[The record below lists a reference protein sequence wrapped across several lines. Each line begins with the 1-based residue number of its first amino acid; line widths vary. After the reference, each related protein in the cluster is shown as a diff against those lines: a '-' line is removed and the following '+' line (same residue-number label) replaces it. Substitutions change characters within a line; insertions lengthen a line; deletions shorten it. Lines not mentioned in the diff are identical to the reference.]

1 MESFN
6 HSSRGPWPLLDVLE
20 PGPSL
25 IFTIATGTA
34 LALLSY
40 VVWVGIYR
48 LYFSRLA
55 EFPGPKLA
63 ALTGLYEAYFDLI
76 PKGGGQFPF
85 AIKRMHEKYGPIVR
99 INPDE
104 LHIDDPD
111 FYDTLYP
118 TSKPYDKLQRLENRF
133 GIPGATFST
142 ARHEVH
148 KIRRAAISPF
158 FAKSKVREQAR
169 DIQGLMDVISRRL
182 TAEYAGT
189 GRVLNLHDVW
199 RCFAAD
205 NIMDLVFGSPLDL
218 HLSPDFRAPFTGA
231 ITRVTNWS
239 HVTRYLPILGA
250 ATDSLPYWLSKRLFP
265 PFEPII
271 AYREL
276 TNLDRPKQE
285 MSRQTAT
292 IRASHQATGGADEK
306 PRMGQTGHATVFHEM
321 LASNLPR
328 EELSHKRMQHEAES
342 LIGAGLETTAWTLAL
357 GSFYILHDPQVYARL
372 QAELTTAIPNAAQIP
387 PWATLETLP
396 YLTAVVKETLRMGMG
411 VIERLVRINRN
422 PASPWIYDDSVVIP
436 ANVAVSMDQYHM
448 LMNERAFPDPTTFR
462 PERWLDDPRG
472 PDGFRPLTHYL
483 TVFGRGTRMCLG
495 LNLAYSEL
503 YIGFATLIRRHKLRL
518 VGTSVRDVAFY
529 AENTILSP
537 WPGTKG
543 IRVLVDS

>member
-1 MESFN
+1 MEALNDSTP
-6 HSSRGPWPLLDVLE
+6 RPLANVFE
-20 PGPSL
+20 PGLDL
-25 IFTIATGTA
+25 ISTASATA
-34 LALLSY
+34 LVLGLSY
-40 VVWVGIYR
+40 IIWVSIYR
-48 LYFSRLA
+48 LYFSPIA
-55 EFPGPKLA
+55 KFPGPKLA
-63 ALTGLYEAYFDLI
+63 ALTGLYEAYFDLV

-111 FYDTLYP
+111 FFDTLYP
-118 TSKPYDKLQRLENRF
+118 TSKPYDKLKRLENRF

-142 ARHEVH
+142 ARHDLH

-158 FAKSKVREQAR
+158 FAKSKVREQTG
-169 DIQGLMDVISRRL
+169 DIQALMNTISRRL
-182 TAEYAGT
+182 TTEYAGT
-189 GRVLNLHDVW
+189 ERVLNLHDVW

-218 HLSPDFRAPFTGA
+218 HLSPEFRAPFTGA

-250 ATDSLPYWLSKRLFP
+250 ATDSLPYWLAKRLFP

-271 AYREL
+271 AYRE
-276 TNLDRPKQE
+276 E

-292 IRASHQATGGADEK
+292 IRSSHQATGGINEK
-306 PRMGQTGHATVFHEM
+306 PRLGQTGHATVFHEM
-321 LASNLPR
+321 LASSLPS
-328 EELSHKRMQHEAES
+328 EELEHKRMQHEAES

-357 GSFYILHDPQVYARL
+357 GSFYILHDADVYAKL
-372 QAELTTAIPNAAQIP
+372 ESELKSAVPDATQIP

-396 YLTAVVKETLRMGMG
+396 YLTAIVKETLRMGMG

-422 PASPWIYDDSVVIP
+422 PANPWIYKGTVIP
-436 ANVAVSMDQYHM
+436 ANIAVSMDQYHM
-448 LMNERAFPDPTTFR
+448 LMNETVFPDPTVFR

-472 PDGFRPLTHYL
+472 PDGIHPLTHYM

-518 VGTSVRDVAFY
+518 VDTSVRDVAFY

>member
-1 MESFN
+1 MESLN
-6 HSSRGPWPLLDVLE
+6 NSSRWLLLDGLE
-20 PGPSL
+20 PRSNF
-25 IFTIATGTA
+25 IIATTA
-34 LALLSY
+34 LVLLLGY
-40 VVWVGIYR
+40 VTGVGIYR
-48 LYFSRLA
+48 LYLSPIA
-55 EFPGPKLA
+55 KFPGPKLA

-85 AIKRMHEKYGPIVR
+85 AIQRMHDKYGPIVR

-158 FAKSKVREQAR
+158 FAKSKVREQTG
-169 DIQGLMDVISRRL
+169 DIQTLMNTISHRI
-182 TAEYAGT
+182 TTEYAGT
-189 GRVLNLHDVW
+189 GRLLNLHDVW

-231 ITRVTNWS
+231 ITRVTNFS

-250 ATDSLPYWLSKRLFP
+250 LTDSLPYSLAKKLFP

-271 AYREL
+271 AYREV
-276 TNLDRPKQE
+276 
-285 MSRQTAT
+285 SRMTA
-292 IRASHQATGGADEK
+292 RLCLLLLS
-306 PRMGQTGHATVFHEM
+306 GQTGHATVFHEM

-328 EELSHKRMQHEAES
+328 EELAHKRMQHEAES

-357 GSFYILHDPQVYARL
+357 GSFYILHDAQIHAKL
-372 QAELTTAIPNAAQIP
+372 HTELTAAIPDAAHIP

-422 PASPWIYDDSVVIP
+422 PNTPWVYKGTVIP

-448 LMNERAFPDPTTFR
+448 LMNESVFPDPTVFR
-462 PERWLDDPRG
+462 PERWLNDPRG
-472 PDGFRPLTHYL
+472 PEGRHPLTHYL

-495 LNLAYSEL
+495 SNLAYSEL

-518 VGTSVRDVAFY
+518 VDTTVRDVAFY